1 MVYLLLFDIKAR
13 ACARLEPA
21 IKESMED
28 IHARAALP
36 FLNAENT
43 FMDI

>member
-1 MVYLLLFDIKAR
+1 MVYLLLLDIKAR
-13 ACARLEPA
+13 ACARFEPA

-28 IHARAALP
+28 IHARAALSLLKP
-36 FLNAENT
+36 ENT